1 MSDLTKKINL
11 VGRFATLSKT
21 IDFEEFYS
29 INVWVQKDEIS
40 LQGHINPYTTNVAKK
55 LGVFLEYNNDSEM
68 LKGETEDG
76 KLRIVLT
83 S

>member
-11 VGRFATLSKT
+11 VGRFATLSKSV
-21 IDFEEFYS
+21 DFEEFYS

-40 LQGHINPYTTNVAKK
+40 LQGKINPYTTAAAKR
-55 LGVFLEYNNDSEM
+55 LGINLTYNNDSEM

-76 KLRIVLT
+76 LLRIVLT
-83 S
+83 

>member
-11 VGRFATLSKT
+11 VGRFATLSKSV
-21 IDFEEFYS
+21 DFEEFYS

-40 LQGHINPYTTNVAKK
+40 LQGKINPYTTAAAKR
-55 LGVFLEYNNDSEM
+55 LGIDLIYNNDTEM

-76 KLRIVLT
+76 SLRIVLT
-83 S
+83 